1 MVTGAQ
7 KIRLGIFLFITTVL
21 LLVTLVIVAGKSL
34 LETRDHY
41 FIQYSNISVIGL
53 QSGSSVK
60 YYGINVGQV
69 DDISIDT
76 NDINNVTVKLSLK
89 KGTPIKE
96 DVLATLVSVGIT
108 GIKQVELTGGT
119 NEAKLLTPGS
129 NIQPGTSYMED
140 ITGKAELIAEK
151 FELLLNNFIA
161 LSSEDNRIKV
171 GNILTSTQDLVA
183 ENRKVLNASL
193 GNMNAL
199 LEENRKGLKQT
210 LNSFNQ
216 LIEENRSTLSLVLK
230 NTNSLIEESRAPL
243 NKTFSQMDSASLAMA
258 NFMMATHQSLSRLD
272 TVLNNAAIFSDKLA
286 DADIAAIT
294 ADINKTLNTVNE
306 TFTHVDLTILKTRQD
321 LIKSIES
328 LKLSAEYLSEFS
340 RKVNDDPSLL
350 LRSKR

>member
-1 MVTGAQ
+1 MVTSSQ
-7 KIRLGIFLFITTVL
+7 KIRLGIFLSITSILLITTFVVVAGQRLIQKRDSYFITY
-21 LLVTLVIVAGKSL
+21 
-34 LETRDHY
+34 R
-41 FIQYSNISVIGL
+41 NISVIGL

-60 YYGINVGQV
+60 YYGINIGQV
-69 DDISIDT
+69 EDISIDT
-76 NDINNVTVKLSLK
+76 EDINNVTVEIGVK

-151 FELLLNNFIA
+151 FELLLNNIIA
-161 LSSEDNRIKV
+161 VTSEDNRIKV
-171 GNILTSTQDLVA
+171 GNILTNTQELVS
-183 ENRKVLNASL
+183 ENREVLNTSL

-199 LEENRKGLKQT
+199 VEENRKGLKTALQ
-210 LNSFNQ
+210 SFN
-216 LIEENRSTLSLVLK
+216 LLVSENRQMLNQVLTST
-230 NTNSLIEESRAPL
+230 NTLIQDSREPL
-243 NKTFSQMDSASLAMA
+243 MRAFKQMDSTSIAMSQFMASTQASL
-258 NFMMATHQSLSRLD
+258 NKLD
-272 TVLNNAAIFSDKLA
+272 TVLVNAGVFSKNLA
-286 DADIAAIT
+286 ATDIVGISDDIT
-294 ADINKTLNTVNE
+294 KTLNTVNQ
-306 TFTHVDLTILKTRQD
+306 TFTHVDLTILKMRQD

-328 LKLSAEYLSEFS
+328 LKVSAEYLSEFS